1 MRFHWFVDKP
11 TPLCLLFPETM
22 KTRLAKI
29 LFLAAVALGT
39 LWAYLRLHTYATG
52 QDPRTFLLM
61 AKGMLGGASPVDSR
75 LVVPGW
81 PLVLAGVMKLFG
93 PHAAFWTNVPLFVM
107 LVWALQA
114 LLEEMTGGFR
124 RSAAMAAG
132 AVLLVLGGYPLNP
145 HFLLWAFRQTP
156 MYLAG
161 ILAWLC
167 LVRAVKRQ
175 SEGRLAAAAAWLLAA
190 LAATVAGVLVRE
202 TGLLLLPPMGL
213 YLLAVALGWAGPL
226 PAASQPA
233 RSRWFLFSLAA
244 GIGLAAL
251 CAGALAVWYLRL
263 PVASGQVSFLLEWA
277 PWLLSRPFRDWP
289 LRVMLDKIPAEFGW
303 LGVLALLLGVG
314 ESFRR
319 RNRDFLFVFL
329 LPALAYLLFDGL
341 IKFHWRFFLSTLFFL
356 APLAMLG
363 AVASGEWL
371 ARMAG
376 HWISRKERRTRAA
389 FAARAAVWIA
399 LAVWCARIVLNIPSW
414 ALTVT
419 RADVDRALA
428 VLATWTAP
436 DRPLLLDDRTRYLAD
451 VLEVF
456 TDWPL
461 ERIREESVDG
471 YVREPPLVFVQ
482 PTDQTAIYR
491 FAGLPSRR
499 ADAILENHLSL
510 KPLPGEPGFSLGTST
525 YRLMHVL
532 PWTLTHLAI
541 PLPPPPEPEGPLPPP
556 CILLRLTV
564 PVGAAGMGVRVSLGN
579 HPLLERRFR
588 PGGWYLAVPWSL
600 LETLKKEVEDGNA
613 AWTLVLDAD
622 APIPDDFQ
630 AVWMRPDSPLEMS
643 FAPKQEPSFASYLS
657 WDGQDGTISLPAGL
671 DGGMT
676 DADLL
681 YIVKLAMGARCG
693 DDEGTLA
700 VSLSLPEFPD
710 VAPQTVVRP
719 HSARQQ
725 IFRFVLDGLPRAPE
739 RLGLHVAHEPG
750 NAPPSPETPH
760 QANVSLDTLQLYT
773 LRRPDTVSVQVGTSG
788 DALLLGD
795 GFFSRESPGSSRHG
809 RWTGGEFDF
818 FLPLKGGRDYRLELD
833 YDQLRPEG
841 TPPAELQL
849 ELNGHPLET
858 AETDTGL
865 EARIPAEW
873 LEGPESLILR
883 TPTWSP
889 ADHGAGDTRRLGVYV
904 RAFRV
909 APIGTQEPAE
919 PFPSPRPLP
928 LRRE

>member
-1 MRFHWFVDKP
+1 MRRPVP
-11 TPLCLLFPETM
+11 TGLLTNHPRCVCFFPETM

-39 LWAYLRLHTYATG
+39 LWAYLRIHTYATG

-61 AKGMLGGASPVDSR
+61 AKGMLGGASPVDAR

-81 PLVLAGVMKLFG
+81 PLVLAGVVKLFG
-93 PHAAFWTNVPLFVM
+93 IHAAFWTNVPLFVM

-167 LVRAVKRQ
+167 LVRAVRRQ
-175 SEGRLAAAAAWLLAA
+175 SEGRLAMAAAWLAVA
-190 LAATVAGVLVRE
+190 FAATAAGVLVRE

-213 YLLAVALGWAGPL
+213 YLLAVALGWAGPS
-226 PAASQPA
+226 AAAGQRPRA
-233 RSRWFLFSLAA
+233 RWFLFSLAA

-251 CAGALAVWYLRL
+251 CAGALAVWLLRL
-263 PVASGQVSFLLEWA
+263 PIASGQVSFLIEWG

-289 LRVMLDKIPAEFGW
+289 VRVMLAKIPAEFGW
-303 LGVLALLLGVG
+303 IGCLALLLGVRA
-314 ESFRR
+314 SFRR
-319 RNRDFLFVFL
+319 RNREFLFVFL
-329 LPALAYLLFDGL
+329 LPALAYLAFDGL

-356 APLAMLG
+356 APLSMLG
-363 AVASGEWL
+363 AVSAGDWL
-371 ARMAG
+371 GRAADSRMSRAG
-376 HWISRKERRTRAA
+376 WGSERR
-389 FAARAAVWIA
+389 ARAACAARTAVWVA
-399 LAVWCARIVLNIPSW
+399 LAVWCAGVVLRIPPW

-428 VLATWTAP
+428 VLAPWTAP

-461 ERIREESVDG
+461 ERIREESVAG

-499 ADAILENHLSL
+499 ADAILENRLSL
-510 KPLPGEPGFSLGTST
+510 KPLPGNPGFSLGTST

-532 PWTLTHLAI
+532 PWTLTHLSI
-541 PLPPPPEPEGPLPPP
+541 HLPPPPEPEGAVPPP

-564 PVGAAGMGVRVSLGN
+564 PPGAAGVGVRVSLGS
-579 HPLLERRFR
+579 HPLRERRFR
-588 PGGWYLAVPWSL
+588 PGGWLLAVPWSL
-600 LETLKKEVEDGNA
+600 VETLRKEVEDGKNA
-613 AWTLVLDAD
+613 WDLVLDAD

-630 AVWMRPDSPLEMS
+630 AVWMRPDAPLEMS
-643 FAPKQEPSFASYLS
+643 FAPNQGPSFGACLS

-671 DGGMT
+671 DGGMS

-681 YIVKLAMGARCG
+681 YVVKLALNDQCG
-693 DDEGTLA
+693 DDEGNLA
-700 VSLSLPEFPD
+700 VSLSLPEFPG
-710 VAPQTVVRP
+710 VGQRTVVRP
-719 HSARQQ
+719 HSARQR

-739 RLGLHVAHEPG
+739 QLRLRVAHENG
-750 NAPPSPETPH
+750 NPTPSPENPP
-760 QANVSLDTLQLYT
+760 QANVTLDTLQLYP
-773 LRRPDTVSVQVGTSG
+773 LRRSDTFSVKVGTSG

-795 GFFSRESPGSSRHG
+795 GFFSRENPGSSRHG

-818 FLPLKGGRDYRLELD
+818 FLPLKGGRDYRLALD
-833 YDQLRPEG
+833 YEQLRPEG
-841 TPPAELQL
+841 APPAELRL

-858 AETDTGL
+858 EETDTGL
-865 EARIPAEW
+865 ETRLPAEC
-873 LEGPESLILR
+873 LGNTNRLLVR
-883 TPTWSP
+883 TSTWSP

-904 RAFRV
+904 RAFQV
-909 APIGTQEPAE
+909 NPI
-919 PFPSPRPLP
+919 
-928 LRRE
+928 

>member
-1 MRFHWFVDKP
+1 MR
-11 TPLCLLFPETM
+11 
-22 KTRLAKI
+22 TRLAKI

-39 LWAYLRLHTYATG
+39 LWAYLRIHTYATG

-93 PHAAFWTNVPLFVM
+93 THAAFWTNVPLFVM
-107 LVWALQA
+107 LVWTLQA
-114 LLEEMTGGFR
+114 LLEEMTGSFR

-167 LVRAVKRQ
+167 LVKAVRRQ
-175 SEGRLAAAAAWLLAA
+175 SAGRLAVAAAWLAAA
-190 LAATVAGVLVRE
+190 LAATAAGVLVRE

-213 YLLAVALGWAGPL
+213 YLLTVALGWAGP
-226 PAASQPA
+226 QPA

-251 CAGALAVWYLRL
+251 CAGILAVWYLRL
-263 PVASGQVSFLLEWA
+263 PVASGQVSFLLEWG

-289 LRVMLDKIPAEFGW
+289 VRVMLAKIPAEFGW
-303 LGVLALLLGVG
+303 IGCLALLFGVW

-329 LPALAYLLFDGL
+329 LPALAYLAFDGL

-363 AVASGEWL
+363 ALAAGERLGRL
-371 ARMAG
+371 ALGRMSRAG
-376 HWISRKERRTRAA
+376 WSAERQTRAA
-389 FAARAAVWIA
+389 FAARAAVWVA
-399 LAVWCARIVLNIPSW
+399 LAVWCARMVLHIPSW
-414 ALTVT
+414 ALAVT

-428 VLATWTAP
+428 VLAPWTAP

-461 ERIREESVDG
+461 ERIREESVAG
-471 YVREPPLVFVQ
+471 YLREPPLVFVQ

-525 YRLMHVL
+525 YRLMQVL

-541 PLPPPPEPEGPLPPP
+541 PLPPPPEPEGPVPPP

-564 PVGAAGMGVRVSLGN
+564 PSGVAGMGVRVSLGT
-579 HPLLERRFR
+579 HLLLERRFR

-600 LETLKKEVEDGNA
+600 LETLKKEVADGTA
-613 AWTLVLDAD
+613 AWNLVLDTD

-630 AVWMRPDSPLEMS
+630 AVWMRPDGPLEMS

-657 WDGQDGTISLPAGL
+657 WDGQDGTISLPVGL
-671 DGGMT
+671 DGGMP

-681 YIVKLAMGARCG
+681 YIVKLAMNPQCG
-693 DDEGTLA
+693 DDEGALA
-700 VSLSLPEFPD
+700 VSLSLPEFPE

-725 IFRFVLDGLPRAPE
+725 IFRFALDGLPRAPE
-739 RLGLHVAHEPG
+739 RLGLHVAHETG
-750 NAPPSPETPH
+750 DTPPSPENPH
-760 QANVSLDTLQLYT
+760 QANVRLDTLQLYT
-773 LRRPDTVSVQVGTSG
+773 LRRPDTLSVQVGTSG

-795 GFFSRESPGSSRHG
+795 GFCSRESPGSSLHG

-818 FLPLKGGRDYRLELD
+818 FLPLKGGRDYRLALD

-841 TPPAELQL
+841 APPAELHL
-849 ELNGHPLET
+849 ELNGHSLET
-858 AETDTGL
+858 AGTDTGL
-865 EARIPAEW
+865 EARLPAEW
-873 LEGPESLILR
+873 LENTNRLLVR

-889 ADHGAGDTRRLGVYV
+889 SDHGAGDTRRLGVYV

-909 APIGTQEPAE
+909 EPL
-919 PFPSPRPLP
+919 SLRP
-928 LRRE
+928 